1 MLFLCSVT
9 TLTFEEKSLRID
21 VKKLIFVLYSTCSN
35 MGFWF
40 TDGLNIKANL
50 FIWLKPPGD
59 ICFVWYQV
67 VCAFKSRATFQLFS
81 ARQSFSR
88 NI

>member
-50 FIWLKPPGD
+50 FI
-59 ICFVWYQV
+59 
-67 VCAFKSRATFQLFS
+67 
-81 ARQSFSR
+81 
-88 NI
+88 